1 MQPGWEPPNTPAL
14 WGRMEE
20 PVGDYQPQQQQGGGY
35 NPGYIQPQQPQQ
47 PQYQSPP
54 PPQGLIECNRDCI
67 QPLIR
72 IC

>member
-1 MQPGWEPPNTPAL
+1 
-14 WGRMEE
+14 MEE
-20 PVGDYQPQQQQGGGY
+20 PVGDYQPQQQGGY

-54 PPQGLIECNRDCI
+54 PPQGLIERNRDCI
-67 QPLIR
+67 LSLID